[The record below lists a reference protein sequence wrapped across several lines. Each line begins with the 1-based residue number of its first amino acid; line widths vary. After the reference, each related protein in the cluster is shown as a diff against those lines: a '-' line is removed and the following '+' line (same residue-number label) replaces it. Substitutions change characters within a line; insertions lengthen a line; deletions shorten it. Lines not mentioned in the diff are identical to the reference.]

1 MTTSAKVVPL
11 IAGLAIAVTGCG
23 GSDTVKVTTGESI
36 DPQVFK
42 QNAETYIARV
52 KGIGGELAT
61 CITQSLSSG
70 AIAGGSGGQKNGQ
83 SVEGCIKVFA
93 EAIKQESAVAQGAT
107 LTYIKGVTSPCREK
121 AQSFEDD
128 IKSITDSLTKAASG
142 SSNQS
147 ASKLIAT
154 LGDNEVQGK
163 LRDAKATLSDMVKT
177 CSGLAPK
184 GN

>member
-1 MTTSAKVVPL
+1 MITRAKVVPF
-11 IAGLAIAVTGCG
+11 IAGLAVAASGCG
-23 GSDTVKVTTGESI
+23 GSDSVKVTTGESI

-42 QNAETYIARV
+42 QNAETYLGRV
-52 KGIGGELAT
+52 KGIGGELAN
-61 CITQSLSSG
+61 CITQSLTAG
-70 AIAGGSGGQKNGQ
+70 AIGAGGGSQGKGQ

-163 LRDAKATLSDMVKT
+163 LRHAQTTLSQMIKT
-177 CSGLAPK
+177 CAGLAPK
-184 GN
+184 K